1 MPYARANGID
11 LYYETFGDPSDPPI
25 LLVMGLGAQLLL
37 WEEEFCRGLV
47 DRGFFVIR
55 YDNRDVGLSTKI
67 EGGPQPDVQKALA
80 GDHSTA
86 SYTLWDMADDAAGLL
101 DALGIDRAHV
111 VGASMGGMI
120 VQCLAIAHP
129 QRLRSLVSIM
139 STVGNPNV
147 GQPKPEAMAALLAP
161 PPPTREEA
169 IEQGVRT
176 WKIIGSPAYPR
187 DEAEL
192 RAQVAAAYDR
202 CWYPIGTARQ
212 LVAILATGDRSEALR
227 SVRVPALVIH
237 GEDDPL
243 VTLSGG
249 IATAEAIPGA
259 KLLTF
264 PGMGHDLP
272 RALWPQILDAIAEHA
287 RAADAGAGQSYREPA
302 SGS

>member
-1 MPYARANGID
+1 MPYARANGLD
-11 LYYETFGDPSDPPI
+11 LYYETFGNPADPAI

-37 WEEEFCRGLV
+37 WEEEFCVGLA
-47 DRGFFVIR
+47 DRGFYVIR

-67 EGGPQPDVQKALA
+67 EGGPQPDIDKALA

-86 SYTLWDMADDAAGLL
+86 SYTLWDMADDAVGLL
-101 DALGIDRAHV
+101 DALGIPKAHA

-120 VQCLAIAHP
+120 VQCMAIAHP
-129 QRLRSLVSIM
+129 DRVRSLVSIM

-147 GQPKPEAMAALLAP
+147 GQPQPEAMAALLAP
-161 PPPTREEA
+161 PPPTREEV

-176 WKIIGSPAYPR
+176 WRIIGSPAYSR

-212 LVAILATGDRSEALR
+212 LVAILATGDRTEALR
-227 SVRVPALVIH
+227 SVRAPALVIH
-237 GEDDPL
+237 GKDDPL

-249 IATAEAIPGA
+249 QATAEAIPGA

-272 RALWPQILDAIAEHA
+272 RPLWPRILDAIAEHA
-287 RAADAGAGQSYREPA
+287 RAADAA
-302 SGS
+302 S